1 MNEGMKKSWAQGI
14 KDTHAYHTMQDTAR
28 PVKIVLTIWDCKEL
42 GLLYQ
47 T

>member
-1 MNEGMKKSWAQGI
+1 MKGWKKAEGKALKPR
-14 KDTHAYHTMQDTAR
+14 THAYHTMQDTAR